1 MTWTEK
7 YRPKTVNAIAGQ
19 DEAKRLVKSFLDGES
34 APSLLFVGPPGVGKT
49 TMAQAIAREM
59 HGDFYAEGTSFIVTN
74 ASDDRGIDF
83 VRTNLK
89 QIARV
94 AAIGVDRK
102 VLLLDEADGLTK
114 QAQEALRQV
123 IETTQSNTLW
133 ILTANEES
141 RIVRAIQSR
150 CYVVRFAPVF
160 DTTALENIIDT
171 EELPVE
177 WKENLEQLL
186 RMTNGDMRIAVS
198 ALQTAER
205 TPDGLLRGLR
215 PLGTN
220 LAETALALASE
231 DWLSMERLLQ
241 EGLSS
246 GSSLHYLLTNVRDH
260 MKTLLDID
268 DYMDFMLVWG
278 ECATQYHIWPFG
290 DESYIDWLIS
300 KLRYSIKYLSRCP
313 VRND

>member
-19 DEAKRLVKSFLDGES
+19 DEAKRLVKSFLDGKS
-34 APSLLFVGPPGVGKT
+34 SPSLLFVGPPGVGKT
-49 TMAQAIAREM
+49 TMAQAIAREL

-89 QIARV
+89 QIARA

-141 RIVRAIQSR
+141 RIVKAIQSR

-205 TPDGLLRGLR
+205 VPDG
-215 PLGTN
+215 
-220 LAETALALASE
+220 
-231 DWLSMERLLQ
+231 
-241 EGLSS
+241 
-246 GSSLHYLLTNVRDH
+246 
-260 MKTLLDID
+260 
-268 DYMDFMLVWG
+268 
-278 ECATQYHIWPFG
+278 
-290 DESYIDWLIS
+290 
-300 KLRYSIKYLSRCP
+300 
-313 VRND
+313 